1 MDGIINVKQVKDKIL
16 SGLREKISRQ
26 QWEHWFIDF
35 TVKRIEN
42 DHIVFEVGNLFIKGY
57 IEKKFDKIIRKVL
70 YEVFAKNVTY
80 EIIYAQISQED
91 IFESSVSE
99 NTALVRKRPVL
110 ITPINPRY
118 TFDNF
123 VVDEFNEFAYNLL
136 LEAARKPGSY
146 NPIFIYS
153 EAGMG
158 KTHLVQAYG
167 NYLLE
172 SNPDLRFAY
181 LTSETFM
188 NELITK
194 LKSGNVEDF
203 REKYRKKVDVLV
215 IDDVQFLSGKKGVQ
229 IELFHTF
236 NTLYEAGKQIIV
248 CSDRSPK
255 ELKDFQD
262 RVISRFQMGVVA
274 QIKTPSVEAIYK
286 IAKKIVIDEK
296 ADIQDEILTYISKN
310 FKGSIRM
317 LKGAIVKL
325 IAYKSM
331 YNNIDLS
338 TAKSLL
344 KDVIRNDESEI
355 NNTDVISIIAKY
367 FNCSKED
374 ILSNKKDK
382 NTTLARQ
389 IAMYIL
395 NTQYQLSARKIASL
409 FGKSHP
415 SVLANVKNVEE
426 KLKFDLE
433 IRALVEKITSD
444 VSKKIGKALS

>member
-1 MDGIINVKQVKDKIL
+1 MGAAMNIKQLEDKIL
-16 SGLREKISRQ
+16 ATLKEKIGRHQ
-26 QWEHWFIDF
+26 LEHWFIDF
-35 TVKRIEN
+35 AVKKIEEN
-42 DHIVFEVGNLFIKGY
+42 HVVFEVGNLFIKGY
-57 IEKKFDKIIRKVL
+57 IEKKFDKILRKVL
-70 YEVFAKNVTY
+70 YDVFGRNITY
-80 EIIYAQISQED
+80 EIIYAQISHGD
-91 IFESSVSE
+91 IFENSISE

-110 ITPINPRY
+110 ITPLNSRY

-123 VVDEFNEFAYNLL
+123 VVDEFNEFVYNLL
-136 LEAARKPGSY
+136 LEASRKLGSY

-153 EAGMG
+153 DAGMG

-172 SNPDLRFAY
+172 NNPDLRFAY

-188 NELITK
+188 NELISK
-194 LKSGNVEDF
+194 LKNGNVEDF

-262 RVISRFQMGVVA
+262 RVISRFQMGIVA
-274 QIKTPSVEAIYK
+274 QIKTPSCEALYK
-286 IAKKIVIDEK
+286 IAKKVVAEEK
-296 ADIQDEILTYISKN
+296 ADIPDEILNYISRN
-310 FKGSIRM
+310 FKGSIRI

-331 YNNIDLS
+331 YNSLNLS
-338 TAKSLL
+338 TAKTLL
-344 KDVIRNDESEI
+344 KDILVGDDSKM
-355 NNTDVISIIAKY
+355 NNSDVISIVAKR

-374 ILSNKKDK
+374 IFSSKKDK

-389 IAMYIL
+389 ITMYL
-395 NTQYQLSARKIASL
+395 LSNRYQMSARKIATL

-415 SVLANVKNVEE
+415 SVLTSIRNIEE
-426 KLKFDLE
+426 KVKTNLE
-433 IRALVEKITSD
+433 IKSIIEELETEI
-444 VSKKIGKALS
+444 SKKIGKAFS

>member
-1 MDGIINVKQVKDKIL
+1 MKDIKDRIL
-16 SGLREKISRQ
+16 SLLKEKVSRQ

-35 TVKRIEN
+35 TVKRIE
-42 DHIVFEVGNLFIKGY
+42 DTHVIFEVGNLFIKGY
-57 IEKKFDKIIRKVL
+57 IEKKFDKVLRKVL
-70 YEVFAKNVTY
+70 YEVLGQSASY
-80 EIIYAQISQED
+80 EIVYAQISE
-91 IFESSVSE
+91 E
-99 NTALVRKRPVL
+99 NALEPTLPDNIALVRKRPVL
-110 ITPINPRY
+110 ITPLNPRY

-123 VVDEFNEFAYNLL
+123 VVDEFNQFAYNLL
-136 LEAARKPGSY
+136 LEAAKRPGSY

-172 SNPDLRFAY
+172 NNPDLRFAY

-188 NELITK
+188 NELISK
-194 LKSGNVEDF
+194 LKSNTVEEF

-215 IDDVQFLSGKKGVQ
+215 IDDIQFLAGKKGVQ

-236 NTLYEAGKQIIV
+236 NTLYESGKQIIV

-262 RVISRFQMGVVA
+262 RVISRFQMGVVV
-274 QIKTPSVEAIYK
+274 QIKTPSVEAMYK
-286 IAKKIVIDEK
+286 IAKKVVMEER
-296 ADIQDEILTYISKN
+296 ADIPDEVLNHVAKN
-310 FKGSIRM
+310 LKGSIRI

-331 YNNIDLS
+331 YENIDLS
-338 TAKSLL
+338 TAKILL
-344 KDVIRNDESEI
+344 KDILVEEKK
-355 NNTDVISIIAKY
+355 NTDDDVIGIVANY
-367 FNCSKED
+367 FNCSRDD
-374 ILSNKKDK
+374 IISNKKEK
-382 NTTLARQ
+382 NVVLARQ

-395 NTQYQLSARKIASL
+395 NNQYQISARKIATI

-415 SVLANVKNVEE
+415 AVLSSLKAIEERLASDTEVRKIIE
-426 KLKFDLE
+426 KLQSE
-433 IRALVEKITSD
+433 LVKR
-444 VSKKIGKALS
+444 VGKALS